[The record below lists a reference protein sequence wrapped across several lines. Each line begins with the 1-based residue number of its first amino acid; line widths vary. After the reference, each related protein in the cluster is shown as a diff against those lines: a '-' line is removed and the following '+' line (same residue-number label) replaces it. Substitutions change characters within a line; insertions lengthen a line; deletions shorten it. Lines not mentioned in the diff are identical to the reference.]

1 MIGTEKLASVH
12 RLASV
17 SSSGRIST
25 CEGISPLVREYLL
38 VEFGILKL
46 VLQCVFLHTLTG
58 D

>member
-1 MIGTEKLASVH
+1 VH

-17 SSSGRIST
+17 SSSGRIPT

-38 VEFGILKL
+38 VEFGILEL
-46 VLQCVFLHTLTG
+46 VQHCVFLHMLTA